1 MCEPESS
8 GNISDIS
15 GVRSNGRVTVTT
27 RDGRK
32 YSEDGEVQFTD
43 YGLSGIV
50 VFDLS
55 YYDDIKTI
63 TIDTLFDISED
74 EFVSLFNITKE
85 NNPTRTLHGF
95 LNGFINDKL
104 AAYIIKCVGL
114 SLKQELSDSDIE
126 SAKRIYTAARNIKYT
141 FKSLYGYTHSQ
152 VTKGGIVCEEI
163 DPLTMQ
169 LKNRSGLYA
178 AGEAIDVCGKCGGY
192 NLMWAM
198 RSGYLAGKNI
208 REKQ

>member
-27 RDGRK
+27 RDGRD

-74 EFVSLFNITKE
+74 EFVSLFVVLSVKPLLDVSCFELDNKFSAMY
-85 NNPTRTLHGF
+85 PF
-95 LNGFINDKL
+95 VPFIF
-104 AAYIIKCVGL
+104 
-114 SLKQELSDSDIE
+114 
-126 SAKRIYTAARNIKYT
+126 T
-141 FKSLYGYTHSQ
+141 
-152 VTKGGIVCEEI
+152 
-163 DPLTMQ
+163 
-169 LKNRSGLYA
+169 
-178 AGEAIDVCGKCGGY
+178 
-192 NLMWAM
+192 
-198 RSGYLAGKNI
+198 
-208 REKQ
+208 